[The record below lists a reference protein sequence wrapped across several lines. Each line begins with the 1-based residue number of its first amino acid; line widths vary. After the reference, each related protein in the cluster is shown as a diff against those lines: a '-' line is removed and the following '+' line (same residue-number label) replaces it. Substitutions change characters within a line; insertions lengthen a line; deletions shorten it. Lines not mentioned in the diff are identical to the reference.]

1 MLYNQKIM
9 RKIRIAINGFG
20 RIGRTAFQKA
30 LEKESLEIIAIN
42 DLTDVNTLAHLL
54 KYDSIYGIYE
64 KEVKGSS
71 EAEGKNLGKLI
82 VDNKK
87 FKVFAEKDPSNLP
100 WKDLEIDIVL
110 ECTGFF
116 TDKEGAEKHLLA
128 GAKKVIISAPC
139 KSEDVNTFVLGVN
152 QEKYDLEKDQIIS
165 CASCTT
171 NALAPIVKVI
181 DDHFEIEKA
190 LMSTIHSY
198 TSDQRLVDAPH
209 KDLRRARAA
218 NLSLIPT
225 TTGAAKAVVKTL
237 PHLKRK
243 LDGIAIRVPTPIV
256 SLVDLIAKVRKKTS
270 KDEVKQVFQKAAQE
284 DLKEILQVTDL
295 PLVSIDFRKNEHS
308 AIVDLNLIMVEDQD
322 LVKVF
327 AWYDNEWG
335 YSCRLVDLV
344 EYIGKKNQ
352 YD

>member
-1 MLYNQKIM
+1 M

-30 LEKESLEIIAIN
+30 LEKESLEVIAIN
-42 DLTDVNTLAHLL
+42 DLADVNTLAHLL
-54 KYDSIYGIYE
+54 KYDSIYGIYKE
-64 KEVKGSS
+64 EVKSS
-71 EAEGKNLGKLI
+71 NEIEGKSLGKLI
-82 VDNKK
+82 VGNKK

-116 TDKEGAEKHLLA
+116 INKEGAEKHLLA
-128 GAKKVIISAPC
+128 GAKKVIISAPS

-152 QEKYDLEKDQIIS
+152 QEKYDSEKNQIIS

-171 NALAPIVKVI
+171 NALAPIVKVV

-190 LMSTIHSY
+190 LMTTIHSY

-225 TTGAAKAVVKTL
+225 TTGATKAVVKTL
-237 PHLKRK
+237 PHLKGK

-256 SLVDLIAKVRKKTS
+256 SLVDLIAKTKKKTS
-270 KDEVKQVFQKAAQE
+270 KDEVKQVFQRAAQE
-284 DLKEILQVTDL
+284 DLKGILQVIDL

-335 YSCRLVDLV
+335 YSCRLVDLA